1 MAKRGG
7 TTGQG
12 RGQRQGQGQAQGRE
26 RSKVIRVGLADLE
39 VDWGHEVLPGGC
51 PTPSDLGFDD
61 EADGD
66 LQLDEHGD
74 AEDASPEPTWLPDG
88 AAAEAEP
95 SGLTLA
101 DLLGSRPPVV
111 LVRIVVEQDQV
122 RARTQLP
129 APTAAAAESLA
140 ELRALLAYLFQRGRD
155 TFSSED
161 WDRLIGAAPILP
173 AERLMLLARLAVA
186 GNAAVEIAYHE
197 RHSADP
203 VVPWVETWVT
213 SPEIADADAD
223 QLCARYRFTPNDR
236 GQERYAKKFAALPDG
251 TPFSIRMLL
260 LDARG
265 RRPANPHPFDLLP
278 MAVKLQALC
287 QILNEEQ
294 RLGLAFDYERFRAE
308 FQQALDR
315 LGLIID
321 RPTWKHIKNLMETLA
336 KSGLG
341 DAFPKKEERQ
351 RRYDVARQ
359 EAVP

>member
-1 MAKRGG
+1 MAKRGAAS
-7 TTGQG
+7 GQG
-12 RGQRQGQGQAQGRE
+12 RARRRNREQQQARGRE
-26 RSKVIRVGLADLE
+26 RSALIRVGLADFE

-51 PTPSDLGFDD
+51 PSSSDLDFD
-61 EADGD
+61 EEVDGD
-66 LQLDEHGD
+66 LKLDEQGD
-74 AEDASPEPTWLPDG
+74 TEEASAEPLWAPDG
-88 AAAEAEP
+88 AAEVEP
-95 SGLTLA
+95 AVLGLA

-122 RARTQLP
+122 RARTELP

-186 GNAAVEIAYHE
+186 GNAAVEIAYHD

-203 VVPWVETWVT
+203 VVPWVETW
-213 SPEIADADAD
+213 IASDADR
-223 QLCARYRFTPNDR
+223 LCARYRFTPNDR

-251 TPFSIRMLL
+251 TPFSIRLLL

-287 QILNEEQ
+287 QILHEEQ

-315 LGLIID
+315 LGLVID
-321 RPTWKHIKNLMETLA
+321 RPTWKHIKNLLETLA

-351 RRYDVARQ
+351 RRYDAARQ
-359 EAVP
+359 EAAP